1 MMGRESP
8 EQWPSMSLLS
18 QLLVISTSPPH
29 TQVALARP
37 VQAAHS
43 KRLERMAREKG
54 FHSRCPKRC
63 HRTQTDG
70 GARSVMPPIFSF
82 KITKWACIRVELGR
96 VDEGAGAATTH
107 HRLSTAS

>member
-54 FHSRCPKRC
+54 STPGVRSGAIGRKRGSKK
-63 HRTQTDG
+63 RD
-70 GARSVMPPIFSF
+70 
-82 KITKWACIRVELGR
+82 
-96 VDEGAGAATTH
+96 AA
-107 HRLSTAS
+107 

>member
-1 MMGRESP
+1 MGRESP

-54 FHSRCPKRC
+54 STPGVRSGAIGRKRGSKK
-63 HRTQTDG
+63 RD
-70 GARSVMPPIFSF
+70 AAKLIFSF

-96 VDEGAGAATTH
+96 VDEQVLQLPITG
-107 HRLSTAS
+107 

>member
-54 FHSRCPKRC
+54 STPGVRSGAIAN
-63 HRTQTDG
+63 G
-70 GARSVMPPIFSF
+70 GGRSVM
-82 KITKWACIRVELGR
+82 KAACIHVELGR
-96 VDEGAGAATTH
+96 VDEQVLQLPITG
-107 HRLSTAS
+107 

>member
-63 HRTQTDG
+63 QRERGSKKRDAGLEKISFNQKHKTGMHSCR
-70 GARSVMPPIFSF
+70 AR
-82 KITKWACIRVELGR
+82 GR
-96 VDEGAGAATTH
+96 VDEQV
-107 HRLSTAS
+107 

>member
-43 KRLERMAREKG
+43 KRLERMRERKVPLQV
-54 FHSRCPKRC
+54 SEAVPS
-63 HRTQTDG
+63 DANG
-70 GARSVMPPIFSF
+70 GEI
-82 KITKWACIRVELGR
+82 
-96 VDEGAGAATTH
+96 
-107 HRLSTAS
+107 

>member
-63 HRTQTDG
+63 HRERG
-70 GARSVMPPIFSF
+70 GRSVM
-82 KITKWACIRVELGR
+82 KAACIHVELGR
-96 VDEGAGAATTH
+96 VDEQVLQLPITG
-107 HRLSTAS
+107 